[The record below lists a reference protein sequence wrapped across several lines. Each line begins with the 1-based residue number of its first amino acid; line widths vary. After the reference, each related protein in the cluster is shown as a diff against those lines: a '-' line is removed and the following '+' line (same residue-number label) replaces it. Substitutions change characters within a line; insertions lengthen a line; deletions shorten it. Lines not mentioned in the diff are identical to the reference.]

1 MELLKRQARGGDNEE
16 LANTVY
22 VPFTTFNQVFN
33 NADNV
38 RYFAITAQDNV
49 SITTLKPRVLEIM
62 RQQRTIHPDDQRAIG
77 NRDLA
82 ESFEKITG
90 LFDILKFVGFFVG
103 ALVLLSGVIGIS
115 NIMLIVVKER
125 TKEIGVRRA
134 LGATPWDIRAQV
146 LQESLVLTI
155 LSGMVGVA
163 FSAGG
168 IWIMNYVL
176 SLSGPVENFANPS
189 VNIQVIAVALLIL
202 IVSGL
207 LAGLIPATRATQ
219 MKPVDALRVD

>member
-1 MELLKRQARGGDNEE
+1 
-16 LANTVY
+16 
-22 VPFTTFNQVFN
+22 
-33 NADNV
+33 
-38 RYFAITAQDNV
+38 
-49 SITTLKPRVLEIM
+49 
-62 RQQRTIHPDDQRAIG
+62 
-77 NRDLA
+77 
-82 ESFEKITG
+82 
-90 LFDILKFVGFFVG
+90 
-103 ALVLLSGVIGIS
+103 
-115 NIMLIVVKER
+115 MLIVVKER

-134 LGATPWDIRAQV
+134 LGATPWNIRAQV

-168 IWIMNYVL
+168 IWIMNYIL

-189 VNIQVIAVALLIL
+189 VNIQVIALALLIL
-202 IVSGL
+202 IISGL